1 MKKKIASLLLTL
13 ALGLVLTVPAFAANY
28 SKWTATE
35 FSGQTDFG
43 YFYTY
48 AGQDQSTYP
57 YQDANYECFSVVS
70 ADGQRFYAAI
80 KDAQYEYAKAAL
92 NNQQITLKGLYQQT
106 AGDGSPI
113 ILGFYTRA

>member
-43 YFYTY
+43 YFYL
-48 AGQDQSTYP
+48 ARIFFMQS
-57 YQDANYECFSVVS
+57 
-70 ADGQRFYAAI
+70 
-80 KDAQYEYAKAAL
+80 
-92 NNQQITLKGLYQQT
+92 
-106 AGDGSPI
+106 
-113 ILGFYTRA
+113 IL

>member
-48 AGQDQSTYP
+48 AGQDQSTY
-57 YQDANYECFSVVS
+57 D
-70 ADGQRFYAAI
+70 
-80 KDAQYEYAKAAL
+80 
-92 NNQQITLKGLYQQT
+92 
-106 AGDGSPI
+106 
-113 ILGFYTRA
+113 

>member
-57 YQDANYECFSVVS
+57 YQDALETHFHATPGRSQTTRRGSQFCQDNP
-70 ADGQRFYAAI
+70 AA
-80 KDAQYEYAKAAL
+80 E
-92 NNQQITLKGLYQQT
+92 
-106 AGDGSPI
+106 
-113 ILGFYTRA
+113 